1 MVRIA
6 TAAALV
12 STAGTYVSAFSPVS
26 PFTRGLST
34 VTSSAGSGNVSTHG
48 SGCPCGSCSQARH
61 GASCK
66 CASCA
71 RVAHSVRLCGSWNFS
86 CILHCFALKLT
97 FTFAS
102 DIYVF
107 ERESLIWSLCAH
119 AHHVSNLTPPLA
131 NALHAPAHTLL
142 TALVRLVQMFTLP
155 SANVLLAL
163 VHIPKNA
170 VALYAVECREWN
182 MFSSKSD

>member
-71 RVAHSVRLCGSWNFS
+71 RVAHS
-86 CILHCFALKLT
+86 
-97 FTFAS
+97 
-102 DIYVF
+102 
-107 ERESLIWSLCAH
+107 
-119 AHHVSNLTPPLA
+119 
-131 NALHAPAHTLL
+131 
-142 TALVRLVQMFTLP
+142 MFTLP

-170 VALYAVECREWN
+170 VALYAVECRE
-182 MFSSKSD
+182 